1 MDLDVFSKPGLVY
14 NPTDPLCIQFEIE
27 RHVARFSAALSQRTG
42 SHVRTS
48 LIQMFDRELKP
59 LGEEVLAL
67 SNQRLEMLFL
77 GAKLSLYSF
86 SILGETAASTETQHI
101 DPSMKSIWYLGVET
115 ASHLAYLY
123 SNVATANSVTGTAAL
138 SSSSPHYSYPKHN
151 FWILLSSGYY
161 LLKFLSVNT
170 SVTASEAELA
180 RNSIRLVYSTMQS
193 WSRHSID
200 EAARLARI
208 ISLLANAELQGTL
221 AEYKR
226 INRRPPLSV
235 VADVMEITAWLRA
248 KLKREGKANPAPAGT
263 GTGESGLGVV
273 PVQLE
278 NVVMEPVLLD
288 DEALW
293 EGLDEWLRLE
303 GDVGSFLLPYSEG
316 GYPVN

>member
-1 MDLDVFSKPGLVY
+1 MDLDTFAKPSPLY

-27 RHVARFSAALSQRTG
+27 RHVARFSTTLSQRSG
-42 SHVRTS
+42 IHVRSS
-48 LIQMFDRELKP
+48 LIQMFDRDLKP
-59 LGEEVLAL
+59 LGDEVLAL

-86 SILGETAASTETQHI
+86 SILGETTASTEAHHI
-101 DPSMKSIWYLGVET
+101 DSSMRSIWYLGAET
-115 ASHLAYLY
+115 ASRLAYLY
-123 SNVATANSVTGTAAL
+123 SCITVDNSVPPA
-138 SSSSPHYSYPKHN
+138 SVSPQSSPHYSYPKHH
-151 FWILLSSGYY
+151 FWTLMGSGYY

-170 SVTASEAELA
+170 SVTPSEAESA

-200 EAARLARI
+200 EAARIARI

-226 INRRPPLSV
+226 INRRPPLSII
-235 VADVMEITAWLRA
+235 ADVMEITSWLRA
-248 KLKREGKANPAPAGT
+248 KLKKDGVANPAPAGT
-263 GTGESGLGVV
+263 GMDESKA
-273 PVQLE
+273 VQE
-278 NVVMEPVLLD
+278 PETMTMEPVLLD

-303 GDVGSFLLPYSEG
+303 GDMGNFLFPYPDG
-316 GYPVN
+316 RFAAN